1 MTVEMALSSPQSYLK
16 LRFGA
21 DDLKALPALIPKM
34 IQQTSKGCGSAKS
47 FTKPCF
53 CELAL
58 NEAGDINIVRTA
70 LEEQDS
76 YYMSQLGFYC
86 CEQTP

>member
-34 IQQTSKGCGSAKS
+34 IQ
-47 FTKPCF
+47 
-53 CELAL
+53 
-58 NEAGDINIVRTA
+58 
-70 LEEQDS
+70 
-76 YYMSQLGFYC
+76 
-86 CEQTP
+86 